1 MINYSPAAQLTFSGF
16 SSPFSNSL
24 DPDNKWIKLDAI
36 IAWDALA
43 AVYSKQLN
51 TIVVE

>member
-16 SSPFSNSL
+16 SNPFSNSL
-24 DPDNKWIKLDAI
+24 DPDNKWIKLAAI
-36 IAWDALA
+36 IPWDALA

-51 TIVVE
+51 TTMVE